1 LPGARSLA
9 AFLVAWL
16 GGIAAA
22 VALVVVLAP
31 VVTPPCPDPTAPCPG
46 LVARAGDAVGPA
58 SQQEGTPVM
67 RFGQTHA
74 AEGAAWQLD
83 FDPRWWLADASDPS
97 GALWLTTGYSATTVR
112 GNMVQIPLTLRL
124 EVVPLASATAEQML
138 EHLASLAA
146 ETLESTTEVGEHGTR
161 LLRPHIGFQDATARY
176 LVGDFGTA
184 GSLTPFGAHLLAAS
198 DGRQTAGMILYVGQ
212 PDESFPF
219 FSGSVRTTRFVGD
232 MLDDIL
238 KRFYWTEAG
247 P

>member
-1 LPGARSLA
+1 LPGARSLV
-9 AFLVAWL
+9 AFLVGWVV
-16 GGIAAA
+16 IVAAA
-22 VALVVVLAP
+22 VALVVGLAP

-46 LVARAGDAVGPA
+46 RLALAGDAVEPT
-58 SQQEGTPVM
+58 QQLEGAAVM

-74 AEGAAWQLD
+74 AEGASWQLD

-97 GALWLTTGYSATTVR
+97 GALWLTSGYSATTVR

-124 EVVPLASATAEQML
+124 EVVPLATATVDQML
-138 EHLASLAA
+138 EYLASLAA
-146 ETLESTTEVGEHGTR
+146 ETLESTTERADHGTR

-176 LVGDFGTA
+176 LVGDFGAA

-198 DGRQTAGMILYVGQ
+198 DGQQTAGMILYVGQ